1 MVLELYCRKA
11 KRREKVKERDR
22 WAMAMWRE
30 GGRERERKGARD
42 ERNKGLSLRDQ
53 GGAKQLLGVFNH
65 YCYVVKL
72 DIRDGDPQVVKLHD
86 TETDTLMDGI
96 ELKTQK

>member
-1 MVLELYCRKA
+1 MGHGYVERRGKGE
-11 KRREKVKERDR
+11 REKRAK
-22 WAMAMWRE
+22 
-30 GGRERERKGARD
+30 D
-42 ERNKGLSLRDQ
+42 ESNKGESLRDQ
-53 GGAKQLLGVFNH
+53 GGAKQHLGVFNH

>member
-1 MVLELYCRKA
+1 
-11 KRREKVKERDR
+11 
-22 WAMAMWRE
+22 MAMWRE
-30 GGRERERKGARD
+30 GGRDREKRARD
-42 ERNKGLSLRDQ
+42 ESNKDESLRNQ

-65 YCYVVKL
+65 YCSVVKL
-72 DIRDGDPQVVKLHD
+72 DIRDGDPQVVKLHG